1 MRALAAVAVGLTL
14 LVAAA
19 FLLYS
24 RGFLRFNY
32 PSLAQYPIRGIDV
45 SHHQGV
51 IDWSAVRA
59 EGFEFAFIKASEGT
73 DHVDRAFA
81 RNWDGARVAGI
92 ARGAYH
98 FFTFCSPGRAQAQ
111 HFVSVVGAP
120 FGELAPVADVEF
132 AGNCT
137 SWQSLEQIR
146 TELRAFLT
154 ALEDASG
161 RRPAVYF
168 TRESHARLLAGA
180 LEDYATWPRSVFV
193 APTGER
199 WSFWQF
205 ADNGRVAGIATLVDL
220 DVFRGGRRELESLAP
235 ARDTLER

>member
-1 MRALAAVAVGLTL
+1 MAVGLTL